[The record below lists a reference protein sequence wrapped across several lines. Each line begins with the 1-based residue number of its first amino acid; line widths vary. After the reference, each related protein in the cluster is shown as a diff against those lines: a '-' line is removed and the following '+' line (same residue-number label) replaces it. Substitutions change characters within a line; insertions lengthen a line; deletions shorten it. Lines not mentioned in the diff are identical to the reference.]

1 MKERLNSVVNQIAEA
16 IKPQLPPMITPWLAP
31 FLAQA
36 SRSCDKMTDE
46 EITLLIRKAKELIE
60 FIEGGRCIEKDNT

>member
-1 MKERLNSVVNQIAEA
+1 
-16 IKPQLPPMITPWLAP
+16 
-31 FLAQA
+31 
-36 SRSCDKMTDE
+36 MTDE